1 MANADLNPNSR
12 LVLYGLVRYP
22 QFNDRELSEVL
33 KIKKPT
39 VSVIRHRLES
49 EGYFFPKRIPCVHKI
64 GFKILNVGY
73 TSFTPSVSRDI
84 IRNVGKGLV
93 DQFVDIFYALYG
105 LDQGIGIAFTEDYN
119 EAKKKMAMIEN
130 FLAKHDMNDDV
141 VFRSLLF
148 PLERTSVLS
157 FFDFAPLLRTHFKIE
172 TEELEVGEDGIS
184 FKELDDVKL
193 TNNEKMVLYGLIKYP
208 ELTNTDLGS
217 IIGIHPKTV
226 STVKRSLEKQGLIL
240 KFNVPNLKKLGFQI
254 LSLFHGR
261 FRPGNTAETKREMV
275 EKMLLGAPHV
285 FAVVEDIDCVVLS
298 IYKNYS
304 HFKSVNNRVSRFLS
318 NIDLFQDEPTVLQFS
333 IPSTKMVRNLE
344 CDSLIKQT
352 LDLQDLDI

>member
-12 LVLYGLVRYP
+12 LVLYGLIRYP

-33 KIKKPT
+33 KIKKST
-39 VSVIRHRLES
+39 VSIIRHRLEA
-49 EGYFFPKRIPCVHKI
+49 ERYYLPKRIPCVHKI

-84 IRNVGKGLV
+84 IRHVGKGMV

-119 EAKKKMAMIEN
+119 EAKKKMAVIEN

-148 PLERTSVLS
+148 PFELTSVLS
-157 FFDFAPLLRTHFKIE
+157 FFDFGPLLKTHFNIE
-172 TEELEVGEDGIS
+172 TEELKAGENGIS

-193 TNNEKMVLYGLIKYP
+193 TKNEKMVLYGLTKYP
-208 ELTNTDLGS
+208 ELNNTNLGS
-217 IIGIHPKTV
+217 IIGIHPKTI
-226 STVKRSLEKQGLIL
+226 STIKRRLEKQGLLITL
-240 KFNVPNLKKLGFQI
+240 NVPNLEKLGFQI

-261 FRPGNTAETKREMV
+261 FRPGNTSDTKREMV
-275 EKMLLGAPHV
+275 EKMLLGAPHI
-285 FAVVEDIDCVVLS
+285 FAIVEDIDCVVLS
-298 IYKNYS
+298 VYNNYS

-318 NIDLFQDEPTVLQFS
+318 NIDLFHDEPTVLQFS
-333 IPSTKMVRNLE
+333 IPSMKMVRNLE
-344 CDSLIKQT
+344 CSSLIKKT
-352 LDLQDLDI
+352 WGLQDLGI